1 MEGKSRIKETI
12 PAVDSG
18 KGEFVRSILDFYLIS
33 KDVTTTSPKLQL
45 ATLPTEVHFKIFK
58 HLSPVSSACLG
69 LTCKALYRIHWSLH
83 QCVRLD
89 RDDPD
94 TNARLSYL
102 LESWMAPLVL
112 WSKGKTVKFVTVR
125 EFRHLEE
132 VTRREKWR
140 LEDRRASRWY

>member
-1 MEGKSRIKETI
+1 
-12 PAVDSG
+12 
-18 KGEFVRSILDFYLIS
+18 
-33 KDVTTTSPKLQL
+33 LQL
-45 ATLPTEVHFKIFK
+45 ATLPTEVHLKIFK

-69 LTCKALYRIHWSLH
+69 VTCRALYRIHRSLH
-83 QCVRLD
+83 RRVRLD

-102 LESWMAPLVL
+102 LEYWMTPLVL
-112 WSKGKTVKFVTVR
+112 WSKGETVKFVTVR